1 MIRIPDQYFKD
12 FMSIGSQ
19 RVYKSSETIFH
30 QADEADGVY
39 LILSG
44 RVRVF
49 FVSTDGKELTFEVLK
64 KGRIFGDHSFIDHA
78 IRNVTIQA
86 ITDVT
91 LVECSISKL
100 TPLLHESEELMTL
113 MFQHLSETSEHL
125 MHQINRLVYYNS
137 YQKVADL
144 ILMSSRYN
152 TLSYSQQDIADCLGM
167 NRVTVARVIQLLK
180 KKQLIETGYGFIR
193 ILDRKKLKQFREE
206 AKTIKKG
213 DMKN

>member
-1 MIRIPDQYFKD
+1 MICIPKCYFED
-12 FMSIGSQ
+12 FMSIGTKRIYRSN
-19 RVYKSSETIFH
+19 ETIFQ
-30 QADEADGVY
+30 QADQADGIY

-49 FVSTDGKELTFEVLK
+49 VVSEDGKELTFEVLK
-64 KGRIFGDHSFIDHA
+64 TGRIFGDRSFVDHA

-86 ITDVT
+86 ITDVS
-91 LVECSISKL
+91 LVECSISRL
-100 TPLLHESEELMTL
+100 TPLLHQSEELMTL
-113 MFQHLSETSEHL
+113 MFQHLTETSEHL

-144 ILMSSRYN
+144 ILMNAQYN
-152 TLSYSQQDIADCLGM
+152 TLSYSQQDIADCLGI